1 MGMKLSLIL
10 GGLLIASISGSLWY
24 IDRLQD
30 NIATLKGNQIALE
43 ASIEAQN
50 ESIKKHIEKAAKLQ
64 DQNNKLSQQNQD
76 SAREVSKLRNTFAN
90 HDLDALAI
98 AKPALLES
106 RVNKAVK
113 RLKAE
118 FEEITDPNQFDKD
131 EQDSDS

>member
-1 MGMKLSLIL
+1 MKLSLIL
-10 GGLLIASISGSLWY
+10 GGLLIASIGGSLWY

-64 DQNNKLSQQNQD
+64 DQNNKLSQQNQE

>member
-1 MGMKLSLIL
+1 MKLSLIL

-64 DQNNKLSQQNQD
+64 DQNNKLSQQNQE

>member
-1 MGMKLSLIL
+1 M
-10 GGLLIASISGSLWY
+10 
-24 IDRLQD
+24 QD
-30 NIATLKGNQIALE
+30 NIATLNGNQIALE
-43 ASIEAQN
+43 DSIEAQN

-64 DQNNKLSQQNQD
+64 DQNNKLSQQNQE